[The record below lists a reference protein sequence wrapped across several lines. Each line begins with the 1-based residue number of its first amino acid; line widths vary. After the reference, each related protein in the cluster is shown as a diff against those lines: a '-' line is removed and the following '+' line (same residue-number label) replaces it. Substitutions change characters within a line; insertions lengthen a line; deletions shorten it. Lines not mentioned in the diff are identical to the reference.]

1 MNNMDEK
8 IKKDLTHD
16 LVADLE
22 QKVANNT
29 IAPEDFKSALYQ
41 LKEAKLK
48 IQYLLELLQASDE
61 EMNKLYRQVANENY
75 ADLIDDLN
83 LLGYRY
89 RISQKNLESD
99 QLNTE
104 KKQILEKQKKFTAD
118 INRTGYHI
126 MEQVRVGKRDDV
138 FYSLLRIYI
147 SNNIPFDQK
156 LLSAFKQSS
165 DEMFKVLIFSFL
177 SGIIEDKTN
186 TEE

>member
-1 MNNMDEK
+1 MDETIQK
-8 IKKDLTHD
+8 SLIHD
-16 LVADLE
+16 FVAELE
-22 QKVANNT
+22 QKVVNNT
-29 IAPEDFKSALYQ
+29 IVPEDFKTALYQ

-48 IQYLLELLQASDE
+48 IQGLLELLKENDG

-83 LLGYRY
+83 SLGYRY
-89 RISQKNLESD
+89 RKQNKNLKD
-99 QLNTE
+99 AFE
-104 KKQILEKQKKFTAD
+104 KM
-118 INRTGYHI
+118 GYRI
-126 MEQVRVGKRDDV
+126 MEQTRSGRREDV
-138 FYSLLRIYI
+138 FYSILRIFM
-147 SNNIPFDQK
+147 SLNTPFDRK